1 MHKDESGDLLA
12 PVFFKHC
19 FEDVGV
25 TSQQVSG
32 SEKAQH
38 STFSTRLDTLM
49 HKLRAKPRQQK
60 GESVHPLTIMSR
72 ILKDEKL
79 SGVKEE
85 GIYDIY
91 PNVTKKFSE
100 SLRDY
105 AGQWT
110 MNMKLGALVQ
120 NRKEIE
126 DKIEELAWA
135 YTVMYGVSGWKN
147 YHSFHADFFLYVWLP
162 TMRAS
167 LLKKIL
173 YFFLRAH
180 VVSSAM
186 FLPSI
191 LSKLDVPSQ
200 SLLLRAHFAAALTW
214 WVGRGRP
221 DFDVN
226 GFMNAFAKESPS
238 TVVQDPTNPFLD
250 IVQSAIANDESHVS
264 EFQRTMKHW
273 ARLYGLK
280 GSNDP
285 RLSASEF
292 RDADKLDGTLFISV
306 AELTRERTEK
316 AKESLVKGDVM
327 GLVFQTWDRSGL
339 YERV

>member
-1 MHKDESGDLLA
+1 
-12 PVFFKHC
+12 
-19 FEDVGV
+19 
-25 TSQQVSG
+25 
-32 SEKAQH
+32 
-38 STFSTRLDTLM
+38 
-49 HKLRAKPRQQK
+49 
-60 GESVHPLTIMSR
+60 
-72 ILKDEKL
+72 
-79 SGVKEE
+79 
-85 GIYDIY
+85 
-91 PNVTKKFSE
+91 
-100 SLRDY
+100 
-105 AGQWT
+105 
-110 MNMKLGALVQ
+110 
-120 NRKEIE
+120 
-126 DKIEELAWA
+126 
-135 YTVMYGVSGWKN
+135 
-147 YHSFHADFFLYVWLP
+147 
-162 TMRAS
+162 
-167 LLKKIL
+167 
-173 YFFLRAH
+173 
-180 VVSSAM
+180 M

-200 SLLLRAHFAAALTW
+200 SLLLRAHFAAALAW